1 MPSLLLYGAIWT
13 AVLLAICYRSS
24 KSKLPLPPG
33 PPKLPLVGN
42 LFDMPPEF
50 EWKTYMKWSK
60 QYNSDIIHLDVAG
73 SSIIV
78 LNSVEAANDLLL
90 TRSAIYSGRARMPM
104 INELMG
110 WDFILGLMQYGMPN
124 LLAVEPRY
132 RYRVHLK
139 VPPGSSLAHK
149 FCFAQTTLFPRR
161 ARRRLFQ
168 HEFNPTASL
177 KLRPKV
183 TSACHG
189 LLRNILQ
196 HPDRVMDHL
205 RHMAGA
211 LILSAGYGLEV
222 LPESDPHINRAV
234 NAIRT
239 LSDATTPGKYLVDSL
254 PILKYVPDWFPGA
267 EFKRNAKVW
276 RKLARDSM
284 ELPFAY
290 VKREMASGTA
300 RPSFTL
306 SCLRNVENLDNP
318 ADVEYHEDVIKSTV
332 GTMFLAGAD
341 TTVSALGTFV
351 LGMLSNPDAMR
362 KAQLDIDRV
371 VGPNRLPDFSD
382 EPSLPYVSALVKEAL
397 RWESVT
403 PFGIPHFVSVED
415 VYRGYRI
422 PAGSIVVANSWAMS
436 HDEVMYPDSFS
447 FKPERFLLD
456 GKLNP
461 DVRTPTFAFG
471 FGRRICPGRHMAM
484 SSLWISI
491 ASILAAFDISKAV
504 GEDGNVVEPSY
515 EYEPGMVSVPAPFQ
529 CSIKPRSQMAI
540 NLIVASANRES
551 NLSPD
556 S

>member
-33 PPKLPLVGN
+33 PLKLPLVGN

-50 EWKTYMKWSK
+50 EWKTYMRWSK

-90 TRSAIYSGRARMPM
+90 KRSAIYSGRARMPM

-110 WDFILGLMQYGMPN
+110 WDFILGLMQYGP
-124 LLAVEPRY
+124 AW
-132 RYRVHLK
+132 
-139 VPPGSSLAHK
+139 
-149 FCFAQTTLFPRR
+149 R

-222 LPESDPHINRAV
+222 LPENDPHINRAV

-239 LSDATTPGKYLVDSL
+239 LSDATAPGKYLVDSL

-332 GTMFLAGAD
+332 GTMFLAGTD
-341 TTVSALGTFV
+341 TTVSVLGTFV
-351 LGMLSNPDAMR
+351 LGMLSNPNAMR
-362 KAQLDIDRV
+362 KAQLEIDRV
-371 VGPNRLPDFSD
+371 VGPNRLPGFSD

-397 RWESVT
+397 RWQTIT

-422 PAGSIVVANSWAMS
+422 PASSTVIANLWAMA
-436 HDEVMYPDSFS
+436 HNEVMYPDSFS

-456 GKLNP
+456 GKLNLNIK
-461 DVRTPTFAFG
+461 TPAFAFG
-471 FGRRICPGRHMAM
+471 FGRRICPGRHIAM

-504 GEDGNVVEPSY
+504 GEDGKVIEPSY
-515 EYEPGMVSVPAPFQ
+515 EYEPGIVSVPAPFQ
-529 CSIKPRSQMAI
+529 CSIKPRSQAAI
-540 NLIVASANRES
+540 NLIVSTAKES

-556 S
+556 

>member
-13 AVLLAICYRSS
+13 AVLLAIYYRSS
-24 KSKLPLPPG
+24 KSKLPFPPG
-33 PPKLPLVGN
+33 PRKLPLVGN
-42 LFDMPPEF
+42 LFDMPPEL
-50 EWKTYMKWSK
+50 EWKTYMRWSK

-90 TRSAIYSGRARMPM
+90 KRSAIYSGRARMPM

-110 WDFILGLMQYGMPN
+110 WDFVI
-124 LLAVEPRY
+124 
-132 RYRVHLK
+132 
-139 VPPGSSLAHK
+139 GSAW
-149 FCFAQTTLFPRR
+149 R

-196 HPDRVMDHL
+196 HPDRVMDHF

-239 LSDATTPGKYLVDSL
+239 VSDAGAATPGKYLVDSL
-254 PILKYVPDWFPGA
+254 PILKYVPNWFPGA
-267 EFKRNAKVW
+267 EFKRKAKVW
-276 RKLARDSM
+276 RKQIRDSIDF
-284 ELPFAY
+284 PFAD

-300 RPSFTL
+300 KPSFTL
-306 SCLRNVENLDNP
+306 SCLQNVENLDNP
-318 ADVEYHEDVIKSTV
+318 ADVEYHEDVIKSTA

-341 TTVSALGTFV
+341 TTVSALGTFAH
-351 LGMLSNPDAMR
+351 LE
-362 KAQLDIDRV
+362 IDHV
-371 VGPNRLPDFSD
+371 VGPNRLPDFFD

-415 VYRGYRI
+415 LWRSCATSITHYQKY
-422 PAGSIVVANSWAMS
+422 PAQIGC
-436 HDEVMYPDSFS
+436 VMCPDSFS

-471 FGRRICPGRHMAM
+471 FGQRICPGRHMAM

-491 ASILAAFDISKAV
+491 ASILATFDISKAV
-504 GEDGNVVEPSY
+504 REDGNVIEPSY
-515 EYEPGMVSVPAPFQ
+515 EYEPGIVSVPAPFQ
-529 CSIKPRSQMAI
+529 CSIKPRSQAAI
-540 NLIVASANRES
+540 NLIVATAKRES

>member
-13 AVLLAICYRSS
+13 AVLLAIYYRSS
-24 KSKLPLPPG
+24 KSKLPFPPG
-33 PPKLPLVGN
+33 PRKLPLVGN
-42 LFDMPPEF
+42 LFDMPPEL
-50 EWKTYMKWSK
+50 EWKTYMRWSK

-90 TRSAIYSGRARMPM
+90 KRSAIYSGRARMPM

-110 WDFILGLMQYGMPN
+110 WDFVI
-124 LLAVEPRY
+124 
-132 RYRVHLK
+132 
-139 VPPGSSLAHK
+139 GSAW
-149 FCFAQTTLFPRR
+149 R

-196 HPDRVMDHL
+196 HPDRVMDHF

-239 LSDATTPGKYLVDSL
+239 VSDAGAATPGKYLVDSL
-254 PILKYVPDWFPGA
+254 PILKYVPNWFPGA
-267 EFKRNAKVW
+267 EFKRKAKVW
-276 RKLARDSM
+276 RKQIRDSIDF
-284 ELPFAY
+284 PFAD

-300 RPSFTL
+300 KPSFTL
-306 SCLRNVENLDNP
+306 SCLQNVENLDNP
-318 ADVEYHEDVIKSTV
+318 ADVEYHEDVIKSTA

-351 LGMLSNPDAMR
+351 LGILSNPDAMR
-362 KAQLDIDRV
+362 KAHLEIDRV
-371 VGPNRLPDFSD
+371 VGPNWLPDFFD

-422 PAGSIVVANSWAMS
+422 PAGSIVIANSWAMS

-471 FGRRICPGRHMAM
+471 ICPGRHMAM

-491 ASILAAFDISKAV
+491 ASILAAFDIFKAV
-504 GEDGNVVEPSY
+504 GEDGNVIEPSY
-515 EYEPGMVSVPAPFQ
+515 EYEPGIVSVPAPFQ
-529 CSIKPRSQMAI
+529 CSIKPRSQAAI
-540 NLIVASANRES
+540 NLIVATANSES